1 MLGLLLCDSLFF
13 QGLGLANFL
22 FFSYSFCQETSKISG
37 FLLLSRPLRHTW
49 KTHWGK
55 SMMEKVGLFTYCGLG
70 LTSPNFVVVVV
81 LFSNPAFLCCLSAII
96 IWQLFLIFLSPSDAS
111 YAEVV
116 GNGSL
121 QNLWF
126 GKLFISFIVHFP
138 KKF

>member
-1 MLGLLLCDSLFF
+1 
-13 QGLGLANFL
+13 
-22 FFSYSFCQETSKISG
+22 
-37 FLLLSRPLRHTW
+37 
-49 KTHWGK
+49 
-55 SMMEKVGLFTYCGLG
+55 MEKVGLSTYCGLG

-121 QNLWF
+121 KNLWF